1 MERSLI
7 YYVFLNGLPM
17 AELYFNV
24 FMFTGKLERK
34 RHAALRFFSMLILFS
49 LALVAF
55 VHVYYTRIPSVS
67 STTHFLLPLFCY
79 FTMQISCVLTMRVS
93 FYVPIGSTLFIII
106 MGISAMTLEKYL
118 FYLIL
123 DCMGITMHED
133 AVFIQYYVLR
143 FLFDLLLAL
152 ALYFLLAR
160 NVQIHDYKKL
170 HPSLFAVIAFLS
182 QLFIICT
189 IIRVDLLG
197 MRLINIV
204 FDLLIFSVATLIL
217 IVVVGILQNNQLA
230 GEINMMKNIWHQ
242 QAQQTLAFQQSI
254 DIINMK
260 YHDLK
265 YRMNALNDGS
275 HSLEHGMDEETAE
288 VLNVYDS
295 MLSVGNKTL
304 DTVLTQQRLKCEH
317 EHIRFSCIADGSLL
331 SFLSVTDT
339 CVLFGNALDNAI
351 EAVSKLPEEK
361 RLISL
366 QITNIKNMV
375 SVRIENACQGFVS
388 FQGKMPL
395 TSKKNT
401 DYHGFGTRS
410 MQVIT
415 EKYHGDIC
423 FEYHDG
429 VFTVSILFPN
439 GQTR

>member
-1 MERSLI
+1 M
-7 YYVFLNGLPM
+7 
-17 AELYFNV
+17 
-24 FMFTGKLERK
+24 
-34 RHAALRFFSMLILFS
+34 
-49 LALVAF
+49 
-55 VHVYYTRIPSVS
+55 
-67 STTHFLLPLFCY
+67 
-79 FTMQISCVLTMRVS
+79 
-93 FYVPIGSTLFIII
+93 
-106 MGISAMTLEKYL
+106 
-118 FYLIL
+118 
-123 DCMGITMHED
+123 
-133 AVFIQYYVLR
+133 
-143 FLFDLLLAL
+143 
-152 ALYFLLAR
+152 
-160 NVQIHDYKKL
+160 
-170 HPSLFAVIAFLS
+170 S

-189 IIRVDLLG
+189 IIRVDLLD

-217 IVVVGILQNNQLA
+217 IVVIGILQNNQLA

-265 YRMNALNDGS
+265 YRMNALNGGS
-275 HSLEHGMDEETAE
+275 RPSEQDVDEETAE

-304 DTVLTQQRLKCEH
+304 DTVLTQQRLKCER
-317 EHIRFSCIADGSLL
+317 EHVRFSCIADGSLL

-339 CVLFGNALDNAI
+339 CVLFGNALDNAV

-375 SVRIENACQGFVS
+375 SVRIENACQDPVA
-388 FQGKMPL
+388 FQGKMPI

-410 MQVIT
+410 MQMIT
-415 EKYHGDIC
+415 EKYHGDIY
-423 FEYHDG
+423 FEHHDG
-429 VFTVSILFPN
+429 VFTVSILFPTV
-439 GQTR
+439 QA